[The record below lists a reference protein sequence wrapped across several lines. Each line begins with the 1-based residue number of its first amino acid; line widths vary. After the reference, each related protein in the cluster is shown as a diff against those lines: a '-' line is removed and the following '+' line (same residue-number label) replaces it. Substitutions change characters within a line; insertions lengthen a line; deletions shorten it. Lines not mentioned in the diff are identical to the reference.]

1 MKCVILQPSYIPWRG
16 YFHQIEKADIFV
28 FLDDV
33 QFDRRGWRN
42 RNRIKTAKGTRWL
55 TVPVFSRN
63 HQLEQTPIN
72 EIPICWDRAWNST
85 HWNSLR
91 HAYGKA
97 PFFDDYAPT
106 LEKIYRS
113 RPSLLADFTIELT
126 ILLSEQLGLGGKRFI
141 RSSMLG
147 VGGAKT
153 DKVIAVLEKLGASH
167 YISGPSAKEYIEA
180 EKFEAAGIELEYMDY
195 RYPEYEQLH
204 PPYDP
209 QVSILDLLFMKGPR
223 AAELIWANPF
233 AAQTR
238 DSRPG
243 AGAIPAQNRA
253 LAQAAGAHRKRG

>member
-1 MKCVILQPSYIPWRG
+1 
-16 YFHQIEKADIFV
+16 
-28 FLDDV
+28 
-33 QFDRRGWRN
+33 
-42 RNRIKTAKGTRWL
+42 
-55 TVPVFSRN
+55 
-63 HQLEQTPIN
+63 QLERTPIN

-85 HWNSLR
+85 HWNSIR
-91 HAYGKA
+91 HAYSKG
-97 PFFDDYAPT
+97 PYFEDYAPM
-106 LEKIYRS
+106 LETIYNS

-126 ILLSEQLGLGGKRFI
+126 ILLSEQLGLKGKRFI

-153 DKVIAVLEKLGASH
+153 DKVIGVLDKIGASH
-167 YISGPSAKEYIEA
+167 YISGPAAKEYLEPDRLA
-180 EKFEAAGIELEYMDY
+180 AAGITLEYMEY

-238 DSRPG
+238 DLRPAAAASPVQRRG
-243 AGAIPAQNRA
+243 
-253 LAQAAGAHRKRG
+253 LAQAAGARRKRG

>member
-1 MKCVILQPSYIPWRG
+1 VKCVILQPSYIPWRG
-16 YFHQIEKADIFV
+16 YFHQIQKADIFV

-42 RNRIKTAKGTRWL
+42 RNRIKTAKGTQWL

-63 HQLEQTPIN
+63 HQLERTPIN

-91 HAYGKA
+91 HAYNKA
-97 PFFDDYAPT
+97 PYFDEYAPM
-106 LEKIYRS
+106 LEKVYRS

-126 ILLSEQLGLGGKRFI
+126 ILLSEQLGLEGKRFI

-147 VGGAKT
+147 VDGAKT
-153 DKVIAVLEKLGASH
+153 NKVIGILEKLGASH
-167 YISGPSAKEYIEA
+167 YISGPAAKEYIEP
-180 EKFEAAGIELEYMDY
+180 EKFEAAEIGLEYMEY

-238 DSRPG
+238 DLRL
-243 AGAIPAQNRA
+243 AAAATPAQNRA